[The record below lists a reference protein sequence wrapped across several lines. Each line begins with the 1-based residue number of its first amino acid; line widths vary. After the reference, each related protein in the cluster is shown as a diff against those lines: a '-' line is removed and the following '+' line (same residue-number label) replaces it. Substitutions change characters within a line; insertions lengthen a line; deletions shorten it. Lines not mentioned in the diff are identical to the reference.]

1 MLTLEEE
8 LEPIKTRL
16 LKMLDQ
22 LFFVLPLSSLF
33 VLISLLVSVSVTRL
47 GDFKKQLVTI
57 FVIQRVQ
64 IFGGFLGNFEKNNL
78 FTSILIKNEFP

>member
-78 FTSILIKNEFP
+78 LI

>member
-64 IFGGFLGNFEKNNL
+64 IFGGFLGNFKKITN
-78 FTSILIKNEFP
+78 

>member
-16 LKMLDQ
+16 LKMIDQ

-78 FTSILIKNEFP
+78 LI